1 MDKLYAANL
10 RGNIKYYVLAAVLPA
25 AAYFISANI
34 TGMIFAPD
42 YSISAVLNGD
52 NITDFFYVILQIGS
66 ISLVLFPLYFGEE
79 YGWRAYLAPKLETL
93 MPKPAAHIVSGV
105 IWGMWHAP
113 VVYLG
118 HDFGTEYSFFP
129 YGGYIVMSVFCI
141 FMGCFLSW
149 LTERTG
155 SIYPACICHSINNNV
170 GSTMLMFFVSGSMTE
185 EIYLSNQFEI
195 VSVGL
200 LPMAVVCIPFMIL
213 LLKKNR
219 NDLETSA

>member
-1 MDKLYAANL
+1 
-10 RGNIKYYVLAAVLPA
+10 
-25 AAYFISANI
+25 
-34 TGMIFAPD
+34 
-42 YSISAVLNGD
+42 
-52 NITDFFYVILQIGS
+52 
-66 ISLVLFPLYFGEE
+66 
-79 YGWRAYLAPKLETL
+79 
-93 MPKPAAHIVSGV
+93 
-105 IWGMWHAP
+105 
-113 VVYLG
+113 
-118 HDFGTEYSFFP
+118 
-129 YGGYIVMSVFCI
+129 MSVFCI